1 MVPRTLLFLSA
12 EAGDGRSTV
21 VADLALVQREAGER
35 VAIVEADFRRPSQ
48 ARVLGVPGTA
58 GLPEVLAGALT
69 LGEALQVVPAPQPEP
84 LAAQPRGGFETATM
98 LASREQGAVALLPS
112 RAAAVNPPALLGSA
126 EMHELL
132 HALAQEYDRVLVDVP
147 SPLEVSDAMPLL
159 AAVDA
164 IVLVARAGHTHERS
178 ARRLWQLVS
187 HTPSAPILGV
197 VANGITPR
205 EMQKY
210 GISSGSG
217 ERQGWKARLIGR

>member
-1 MVPRTLLFLSA
+1 MI
-12 EAGDGRSTV
+12 
-21 VADLALVQREAGER
+21 ADLALVQREAGER

-69 LGEALQVVPAPQPEP
+69 LGEALQGVPAPQPEP
-84 LAAQPRGGFETATM
+84 MAAQPRGGFETATM
-98 LASREQGAVALLPS
+98 LAAREHGAVALLPS
-112 RAAAVNPPALLGSA
+112 RAAAVNPPALLASS
-126 EMHELL
+126 EMHDVL
-132 HALAQEYDRVLVDVP
+132 HTLAQEYDRVLIDVP

-178 ARRLWQLVS
+178 ARRLWQLLTN
-187 HTPSAPILGV
+187 TPSAPILGV

-210 GISSGSG
+210 GISD
-217 ERQGWKARLIGR
+217 RQRAGAGIGKPV